1 MQIIASD
8 GVVEVYKRKI
18 NIDLKYV
25 AVFLTLGFQNSL
37 IFIGAFKLKL
47 SCHAVAERK
56 ISVPLLWRKTAIMF
70 GRFLT

>member
-1 MQIIASD
+1 MQLIACD
-8 GVVEVYKRKI
+8 GMIEVFKRKV
-18 NIDLKYV
+18 NKDLKYV
-25 AVFLTLGFQNSL
+25 AVFLTLGFQNTL

-56 ISVPLLWRKTAIMF
+56 IFVPLLWRKTAIMF